1 MRFSVP
7 YVVVLAWHSYSYITR
22 ATRTFLNINTL
33 KSTLKHQQIRL
44 LSITDLNTAQMSFRS
59 DFLMFLVW
67 NDPIGL
73 RTLMKQVCGTTK
85 RRTELLS
92 GHILSHEEWT
102 NIAFHPQITIANM
115 KECEENFDCDWY
127 QKSDPPTIKVL
138 PKSIFRHAIPLET
151 LNTYDDLIFLSV
163 QMVKGTLNESFELG
177 HFPFDS
183 QRLHIYLKPR
193 EDWKSVMLR
202 SFEIPFENVDT
213 GLNNDQDR
221 KSCKVKNC
229 CLKAPGSGEVVTVV
243 LKDSRRGVRYVR
255 AVVRGVRAR
264 SARLLITS
272 LKYLRTTLYHSR
284 DREHFNQKYNTRTP
298 TLEHRYKM
306 HLQYTEKFKSKSGNA
321 LNPYVVFETDTRFKK
336 TNTPTPTGT
345 YRTCSKKRLSLHGKR
360 PETRISKSHFA
371 MGCTNVS

>member
-1 MRFSVP
+1 
-7 YVVVLAWHSYSYITR
+7 
-22 ATRTFLNINTL
+22 
-33 KSTLKHQQIRL
+33 
-44 LSITDLNTAQMSFRS
+44 
-59 DFLMFLVW
+59 
-67 NDPIGL
+67 
-73 RTLMKQVCGTTK
+73 MKQVCGTTK

-151 LNTYDDLIFLSV
+151 LNTYVVFECGVRARSARTIVIISLKYHCITHSYYSLLSSNVTKTRTPTLEHRYDDLIFLSV

-255 AVVRGVRAR
+255 AVVRGVRAWR
-264 SARLLITS
+264 SS
-272 LKYLRTTLYHSR
+272 
-284 DREHFNQKYNTRTP
+284 
-298 TLEHRYKM
+298 
-306 HLQYTEKFKSKSGNA
+306 
-321 LNPYVVFETDTRFKK
+321 VVFEREARDF
-336 TNTPTPTGT
+336 
-345 YRTCSKKRLSLHGKR
+345 
-360 PETRISKSHFA
+360 
-371 MGCTNVS
+371 